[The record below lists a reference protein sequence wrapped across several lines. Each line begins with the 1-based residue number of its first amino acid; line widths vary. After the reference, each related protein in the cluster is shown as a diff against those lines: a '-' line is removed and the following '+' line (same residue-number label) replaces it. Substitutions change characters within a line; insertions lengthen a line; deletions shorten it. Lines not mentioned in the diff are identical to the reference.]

1 MSYTYQ
7 YPRTALKDLPELAF
21 DHDEIMTDAITLYG
35 RLTSKNEKMRTASIA
50 DLDEISQLEALCFPP
65 AEAASRDAFKWRLL
79 AYPTHFWV
87 LEQGGKILS
96 FINGPV
102 TQEKDLKDEMY
113 DDPNFCDEEGEWQM
127 VFGVVTHPK
136 HQHQG
141 LASRLMQRF
150 IEEAQIMRDVSSDES
165 IMKDGEDVARIE
177 MGAENYDMSRK

>member
-1 MSYTYQ
+1 METSDSKEKEALVREEVI
-7 YPRTALKDLPELAF
+7 RTA
-21 DHDEIMTDAITLYG
+21 T
-35 RLTSKNEKMRTASIA
+35 IA

-113 DDPNFCDEEGEWQM
+113 DDPTSVMRRENGRWYLEWSHILSPN
-127 VFGVVTHPK
+127 T
-136 HQHQG
+136 
-141 LASRLMQRF
+141 
-150 IEEAQIMRDVSSDES
+150 
-165 IMKDGEDVARIE
+165 KDWQADLC
-177 MGAENYDMSRK
+177 

>member
-1 MSYTYQ
+1 METSDSKEKEALVREELI
-7 YPRTALKDLPELAF
+7 RTA
-21 DHDEIMTDAITLYG
+21 T
-35 RLTSKNEKMRTASIA
+35 IA

>member
-1 MSYTYQ
+1 METSDSKEKEALVREELI
-7 YPRTALKDLPELAF
+7 RTA
-21 DHDEIMTDAITLYG
+21 T
-35 RLTSKNEKMRTASIA
+35 IA

-127 VFGVVTHPK
+127 VFGVVTYPK
-136 HQHQG
+136 HQHQ
-141 LASRLMQRF
+141 
-150 IEEAQIMRDVSSDES
+150 D
-165 IMKDGEDVARIE
+165 
-177 MGAENYDMSRK
+177 RKSVV